1 MVLGV
6 GDGSGGKMLSIRR
19 SNIPVKLSSE
29 DLFDDT
35 SDLSFSKILFDL
47 FLEKLAIFGSYAFS
61 SSLSFILLES
71 TNSPIK
77 LPYLT
82 FSF

>member
-35 SDLSFSKILFDL
+35 SDL
-47 FLEKLAIFGSYAFS
+47 
-61 SSLSFILLES
+61 
-71 TNSPIK
+71 
-77 LPYLT
+77 
-82 FSF
+82 